1 VSLWRHFTRGLRVLI
16 QRQSADREAGDE
28 VEHYLQQAA
37 DAGVAN
43 GLSPEQARRAARLE
57 LGSPTAIHEQVRSYG
72 WEHTLH
78 TLFTDLHYAAR
89 QLTRNPTF
97 ALVTGLTIAL
107 GIGASTAIF
116 SAVNPILFKPLP
128 YPHAAQ
134 LMMIWEMRSDG
145 SAQPVTF
152 GTFHGLHERSQSF
165 ETMAVMKPWQPAMVG
180 AGLPERFEGQRVSAD
195 YFRTLE
201 ISPVLGRD
209 FQAADDQF
217 HGPDVVILSDR
228 LWRLRFAADRTIVGR
243 QIKLDDTLFT
253 VIGVMPST
261 FENVLA
267 SGAQL
272 WAPLQYDPSLPT
284 DSRDWGHHLR
294 MVARLR
300 QGVSRDQARNELDA
314 ILHPFTQTYAKGYEN
329 SGGPPDGMLVNRLQD
344 DITLGVKPALL
355 AILGAAGLVLLIV
368 CVNVT
373 NLLLALGV
381 RRRTEFGMRAA
392 LGAGRV
398 RMIRQVLTES
408 LLLAAIGGALGMAV
422 AEAGVRTL
430 VALSPP
436 DLPRVGAIHVDG
448 TVFAFGLAI
457 TTAVGL
463 IVGLLPALQASR
475 GDATN
480 GLQHASRTTTG
491 SRHSMRRTL
500 AVSQIALALVLLVTA
515 GLVLRSLERLFSTDP
530 GFDASHLLSLQV
542 QQTGHQLDSAEARAR
557 FLTETL
563 EAVRRVGGVTSAA
576 FTNQLPLSG
585 DFDVY
590 GAQFERQT
598 STAEGALRYSVSP
611 DYFAVLGI
619 PLLRGRLLNERD
631 TAANPGVVLLSES
644 FAKRKF
650 PHQDPI
656 GQRVRVGPNALHAD
670 LPWSTIVGV
679 VGDVKQASLAMSQS
693 EAFYTTTTQWSW
705 VDSAQ
710 SLVVRTHGDAARL
723 APAIKGAIWS
733 VDKDQPI
740 VRVATMS
747 ALLESSE
754 AKRRFALTL
763 FEAFGTVALILAAVG
778 IYGVLSAG
786 VNERT
791 REMGVRAALGASR
804 RSIQMLV
811 LRQGVT
817 LTGIGV
823 LIGLLGA
830 VAASRIVLSL
840 LYGVSRFDLVTYA
853 SVIALF
859 TCVSAIASWVPAWRA
874 AQVDPSITLRAE

>member
-1 VSLWRHFTRGLRVLI
+1 MSLWRQLTRGLRVLL
-16 QRQSADREAGDE
+16 QRQAADQDAGDE
-28 VEHYLQQAA
+28 IEQYMQQAA

-57 LGSPTAIHEQVRSYG
+57 LGSPSVIHEELRSYG

-78 TLFTDLHYAAR
+78 TLLTDLHYAAR
-89 QLTRNPTF
+89 QLIRNPGF
-97 ALVTGLTIAL
+97 ALVTTLTLAL

-116 SAVNPILFKPLP
+116 SAVNPILFQPLP

-134 LMMIWEMRSDG
+134 LMMIWEMRNDG

-152 GTFHGLHERSQSF
+152 GTFHGLHERSRSF

-180 AGLPERFEGQRVSAD
+180 TGLPERFEGQRVSAD
-195 YFRTLE
+195 YFRTLD

-217 HGPDVVILSDR
+217 QGPNVAILSNR
-228 LWRLRFAADRTIVGR
+228 LWRLRFAEDRTIVGR

-253 VIGVMPST
+253 VIGVMPSA

-267 SGAQL
+267 SGAEL
-272 WAPLQYDPSLPT
+272 WAPLQYDPSLPA

-300 QGVSRDQARNELDA
+300 HGVSSDQARNELDA
-314 ILHPFTQTYAKGYEN
+314 ILHPFTQTYAEGYEN
-329 SGGPPDGMLVNRLQD
+329 SGGPPSGILVNRLQD
-344 DITLGVKPALL
+344 DLTLGVKPALL
-355 AILGAAGLVLLIV
+355 AILGAAALVLLIV

-373 NLLLALGV
+373 NLLLALGT
-381 RRRTEFGMRAA
+381 RRRNEFGMRAA

-398 RMIRQVLTES
+398 RMIRQVLTEC

-422 AEAGVRTL
+422 AEGGVRAL

-448 TVFAFGLAI
+448 AVFAFGLAI
-457 TTAVGL
+457 TTMVGL

-475 GDATN
+475 GDATS
-480 GLQHASRTTTG
+480 GLQQGSRTTAG
-491 SRHSMRRTL
+491 GRHSMRRTL

-530 GFDASHLLSLQV
+530 GFDASHLLTLQV
-542 QQTGHQLDSAEARAR
+542 QQTGHQLDSVEARTR
-557 FLTETL
+557 FLTQTL
-563 EAVRRVGGVTSAA
+563 DAVRRVGGVTSAA

-598 STAEGALRYSVSP
+598 GTAEGALRYSVSP
-611 DYFAVLGI
+611 DYFATLGI
-619 PLLRGRLLNERD
+619 PLLRGRLLSERD
-631 TAANPGVVLLSES
+631 TATTPGVVLLSES
-644 FAKRKF
+644 LAKRKF
-650 PHQDPI
+650 PHLDAI

-670 LPWSTIVGV
+670 LPWATIVGV
-679 VGDVKQASLAMSQS
+679 VGDVKQASLAISQS

-723 APAIKGAIWS
+723 APAIKNAIWS

-740 VRVATMS
+740 VRVATMGS
-747 ALLESSE
+747 LLESSE
-754 AKRRFALTL
+754 AQRRFALTL
-763 FEAFGTVALILAAVG
+763 FEAFGMVALILAAVG

-786 VNERT
+786 VNERM

-804 RSIQMLV
+804 SSIQMLV

-830 VAASRIVLSL
+830 VAASRIVVSL
-840 LYGVSRFDLVTYA
+840 LYGVSRFDLVTYI
-853 SVIALF
+853 SVIALL
-859 TCVSAIASWVPAWRA
+859 TCVSAVASWVPAWRA
-874 AQVDPSITLRAE
+874 AQVDPAITLRAE